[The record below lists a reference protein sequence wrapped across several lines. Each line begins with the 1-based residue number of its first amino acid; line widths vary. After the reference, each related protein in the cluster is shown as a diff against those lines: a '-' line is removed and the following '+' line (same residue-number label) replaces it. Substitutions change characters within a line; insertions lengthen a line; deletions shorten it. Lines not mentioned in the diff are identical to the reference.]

1 MHAGDGEGGFVAAN
15 GTSGF
20 SRACP
25 TEECRQTGCA
35 PLKDADIEMLAS
47 LAARLAGKDPDQHIT
62 IKLGELTAFD
72 EPAWRYP
79 DFLARAEAAYRVLK
93 ADRLP
98 E

>member
-1 MHAGDGEGGFVAAN
+1 MGAGDGEEGCVAAG
-15 GTSGF
+15 GTTEF
-20 SRACP
+20 TRACP
-25 TEECRQTGCA
+25 TEECRQAGCA
-35 PLKDADIEMLAS
+35 PLKDADIEMLAC

-62 IKLGELTAFD
+62 IKMGELTAFD

-79 DFLARAEAAYRVLK
+79 DFLARAEAAYQVLK

>member
-1 MHAGDGEGGFVAAN
+1 MHAGDGEEGFAAAS
-15 GTSGF
+15 GTSEF
-20 SRACP
+20 NRACP

-35 PLKDADIEMLAS
+35 PLRDADIEMLAC
-47 LAARLAGKDPDQHIT
+47 LDARLAGKDPDEHIT

-79 DFLARAEAAYRVLK
+79 DFLARAEAAYQVLK
-93 ADRLP
+93 ADKPP